1 MNNIKRNVIIALV
14 VIFVIGAALSVS
26 DSAPAVIVVP
36 EAPAAVVEAPAPA
49 PVQGLNTPA
58 HVAYWGAMEDVM
70 DVMFDM
76 ETMILDGNP
85 EDVFVNC
92 AIAYATFDEALMDSM
107 TYMADPVPVGYE
119 DLDWDLF
126 ALFLLQLD
134 IWDACAA
141 NDPDTVEELTVFIDP
156 WFDDILDEIERLSGS
171 AI

>member
-49 PVQGLNTPA
+49 QGLNTPA

-92 AIAYATFDEALMDSM
+92 AVAYATFEEALMDSM

-126 ALFLLQLD
+126 ALFFLQLD

-171 AI
+171 